1 MDILLKITKL
11 RTDRKWTEYALA
23 EKSGVPQSTISS
35 WYKKNMLPSFS
46 SLEKICNGFGIT
58 LSQFFAD
65 SDDLV
70 ELTPEQKKLLS
81 KWDVLSGDQKRT
93 LIEFLKTI

>member
-1 MDILLKITKL
+1 
-11 RTDRKWTEYALA
+11 
-23 EKSGVPQSTISS
+23 
-35 WYKKNMLPSFS
+35 MLPSFS